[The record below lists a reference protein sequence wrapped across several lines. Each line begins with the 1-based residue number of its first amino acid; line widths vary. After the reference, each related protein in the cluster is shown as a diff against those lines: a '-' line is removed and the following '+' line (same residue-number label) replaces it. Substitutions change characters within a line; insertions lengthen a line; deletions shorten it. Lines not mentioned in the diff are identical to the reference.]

1 MPITF
6 IIINRNT
13 YEYEY
18 KQLINRTLDRL
29 RRLGKESNYWLKKSE
44 AEEKYGN
51 DKVMIRL
58 IKILHNQIFNEYK
71 EPYGALLD
79 KYNITKSCY
88 RKDAC
93 ATLSKLGRKVY
104 REFE

>member
-1 MPITF
+1 MPTF
-6 IIINRNT
+6 NIINRNT
-13 YEYEY
+13 YTYEY
-18 KQLINRTLDRL
+18 KQLKNRTSDRL
-29 RRLGKESNYWLKKSE
+29 RGLGKESNQWLKKSE

-58 IKILHNQIFNEYK
+58 IKTLHNQIFKEYK
-71 EPYGALLD
+71 EAYGALLD